1 MTTSEKARKLMV
13 EERQHEE
20 RVQENVLS
28 RAVEAVETGLV
39 EETEA
44 KAREL
49 MAGERQ
55 QEERIQ
61 ETMLNRAAEAI
72 Q

>member
-1 MTTSEKARKLMV
+1 MTTSEKARQLMV

-20 RVQENVLS
+20 HVQENVLS
-28 RAVEAVETGLV
+28 RAVEAVETGLA

-49 MAGERQ
+49 MAEERQ
-55 QEERIQ
+55 QQ
-61 ETMLNRAAEAI
+61 EHIHENMLSRAK
-72 Q
+72 